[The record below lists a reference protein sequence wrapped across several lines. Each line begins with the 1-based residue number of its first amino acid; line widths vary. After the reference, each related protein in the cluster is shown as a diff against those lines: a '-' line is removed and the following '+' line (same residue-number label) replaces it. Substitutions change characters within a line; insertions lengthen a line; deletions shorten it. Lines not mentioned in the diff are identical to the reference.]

1 MHRVDVAAWI
11 APDERND
18 PQTRRKGLID
28 SVALIRGENEVAGF
42 EMRADGI
49 VNWGTDLDN
58 PSFAE
63 VARAVGQDEPS

>member
-1 MHRVDVAAWI
+1 M
-11 APDERND
+11 
-18 PQTRRKGLID
+18 
-28 SVALIRGENEVAGF
+28 ALIRGENEVAGF